1 MSAIGLGGLPSGIL
15 ALDHSQ
21 VLAKGSIPTVG
32 TPPPKPSE
40 IPSFAPSIGMSAVAS
55 TKVVSASG
63 SERTFDGFKIE
74 LQTSVED
81 LTDSMINQGID
92 SRVIKMYFE
101 YGWYYYRNGV
111 PDLLQGTLR
120 RVGLSVRIMKEDP
133 TEAEAGSQFSTSKAV
148 KRGQTV
154 VFYVVPSYGGPSD
167 DLTISSLFGPVFDVP
182 YFVGA
187 RIRMLPSDT
196 IQIQIQ
202 SIINLQLQ
210 AADLLE
216 PLASL
221 GVGVQSALNALGL
234 AAGISHVNLKM
245 FSYKYGY
252 FIHNG
257 GTQVN
262 RQIGINSIFDFA
274 PSGSEISHGVMIR
287 RGQEEFSD
295 GVANWPMFASGQGKA
310 LIIKI
315 PDGYASVLCV
325 TWKPVNFGASIQ
337 YIGKGLV
344 EGANSEDPRNGVPA
358 SVVEEAMPLNFA
370 YISGVKLKKYI
381 MAGGKAMSSVQLTS
395 TETSGGGL
403 DAGHTPLFAVN
414 EDVDPTKRYLVVF
427 FPAITASMGSNAGGG
442 SGAPDGTETNFISTD
457 KYYNSVYITYQA
469 AEKVLARRVHLD
481 RGVVQQSTSIM
492 GGFGLTLFP
501 PKSGVY
507 HFAPCRTIVREVD
520 AFGEL
525 CTWRSLASA
534 SGTDIT
540 YRYEGKLTSLSSV
553 GTEGK
558 SFSYLGYLKCVELG
572 SSSYDSY
579 LASDENFDDI
589 CTRVRQSINI
599 DTGRPGFG
607 NPLDPPGG
615 STDSADFVEP
625 IVGSPISV
633 EWPRI
638 SRILTRLPTFRKF
651 DFPRGFFFGD
661 RLGIHFMSPLN
672 EPTLLFYPSSLNS
685 DWFSANLSGIPPL
698 SIDEMAEGNM
708 YFDISE
714 ACNSCLPDDLK
725 IPYHKNLALAI
736 QKATKYESD
745 GISAGIG
752 IPRLDFFE
760 PYSST
765 QIRVGSIPTYG
776 DVGFPDLSLA
786 EFDTR
791 TTMTIPTVS
800 YGASAV
806 DPTTGEASIN
816 SLRTAGRLTNI
827 NLSRTGRI
835 SIENM
840 GPEEQ
845 LGNVYVLT
853 EGTFEGMR
861 SAMDWQNRRGILT
874 VRDDQ
879 NFALMPI
886 DSMQTQRVASAC
898 SFINDRIDDDSLKWR
913 EKKFTNLANPIGSK
927 AAFGPPFDIV
937 PAVYPGFKA
946 VVNQTDAFREQPS
959 NIPKFVEDD
968 YPISFSVNGDGA
980 SAFIPSNED
989 HYIAGID
996 VHITGQSKEQ
1006 LKNMFLSACIDDSF
1020 LSSSGSF
1027 YPPSGSK
1034 TMLWYKVDDFGMVKM
1049 RGPHYGSSMNLIISS
1064 SSPISGPIAAT
1075 AKVRWIEKS
1084 KSDMW
1089 YPEMTSASPFVDS
1102 YGCSGMYFASQDD
1115 AFGLSCYMSCDGDLR
1130 WNLMTHVMQG
1140 FINETCSDII
1150 AKSDHRAFCTYC
1162 MFKKDGML
1170 LCKRIDDSDMNTDL
1184 CRLPKSMPKSKFR
1197 VGFANGLR
1205 DFVYAISEEPYKSNG
1220 FSQNQTDV
1228 KINLGMMK
1236 VRLAPCHVVYA
1247 NFENNEE
1254 YKEEA
1259 ANFKILTSGR
1269 FTSSSGISSSELS
1282 KKTFYPRIST
1292 SFGESPKLCVGTSGR
1307 FDFDPI
1313 GPYAFEVMPNGSL
1326 FCMMINDGSAYAFLS
1341 SDCGKTWSPAFR
1353 EYAFSI
1359 RPIKYK
1365 IDDADSV
1372 YDFENVSASLGDTL
1386 PIDNVAMCVDKF
1398 GDFVLII
1405 YNVGGCLFGQRV
1417 PCVSIIGRSAEAS
1430 KIFTT
1435 AWLSSEDR
1443 KFMRPF
1449 YILGPLPSEI
1459 SEELLTG
1466 RSFVRL
1472 DKTYAGEPSKLQQ
1485 NLGVDLGG
1493 SMPTIVPLQNGM
1505 FRLYY
1510 TASDSVRGGF
1520 LIGDRLILDAQLTQ

>member
-15 ALDHSQ
+15 ALDNSQ
-21 VLAKGSIPTVG
+21 VLAKGSIPTVA

-40 IPSFAPSIGMSAVAS
+40 IPVFTPFIGMSAVAS
-55 TKVVSASG
+55 TKLVSASG

-81 LTDSMINQGID
+81 LTDAMISEGID

-120 RVGLSVRIMKEDP
+120 RVGLSVRIMKEEP

-148 KRGQTV
+148 QRGQTV
-154 VFYVVPSYGGPSD
+154 FFYIVPIYGGPSD
-167 DLTISSLFGPVFDVP
+167 DLTINSLFGPVFDVP

-187 RIRMLPSDT
+187 RIRMLPSNT

-202 SIINLQLQ
+202 SIVNLQLQ
-210 AADLLE
+210 AANLFE
-216 PLASL
+216 PLAS
-221 GVGVQSALNALGL
+221 VGFDVQSALGALGV
-234 AAGISHVNLKM
+234 AAGANQLNFKL

-262 RQIGINSIFDFA
+262 KQIGINSIFDFA
-274 PSGSEISHGVMIR
+274 SSGDEITRGAMIR

-295 GVANWPMFASGQGKA
+295 GGANWPMFASGQGKA
-310 LIIKI
+310 MIIKI

-325 TWKPVNFGASIQ
+325 TWKPVNFGASVQ
-337 YIGKGLV
+337 YIGKGIV
-344 EGANSEDPRNGVPA
+344 EGTASQDPRNGVPS
-358 SVVEEAMPLNFA
+358 SVVEEAIPLNFA
-370 YISGVKLKKYI
+370 YISGIKLKRYI
-381 MAGGKAMSSVQLTS
+381 MAGGQSMSNVQLTS
-395 TETSGGGL
+395 TVTSEGGP

-427 FPAITASMGSNAGGG
+427 FPAVTASMGSSGGG
-442 SGAPDGTETNFISTD
+442 ESGGDETPFISTD
-457 KYYNSVYITYQA
+457 KYYNSVYITYQS

-481 RGVVQQSTSIM
+481 RTMIQQGTSILT
-492 GGFGLTLFP
+492 GFNLTVFP

-525 CTWRSLASA
+525 CTWRSL
-534 SGTDIT
+534 GTD
-540 YRYEGKLTSLSSV
+540 LSSTYQGRLPTLSSA
-553 GTEGK
+553 GTEGR
-558 SFSYLGYLKCVELG
+558 SFSYLGYLKCVEMG

-579 LASDENFDDI
+579 LASDENFDEI

-615 STDSADFVEP
+615 SADSADFVET

-638 SRILTRLPTFRKF
+638 SRILTRLPTFRRF

-661 RLGIHFMSPLN
+661 RLGLHFMSPLG
-672 EPTLLFYPSSLNS
+672 ESTLLFSPSALNP
-685 DWFSANLSGIPPL
+685 DWFGENLADIPPF
-698 SIDEMAEGNM
+698 SIDQMAEGDM

-736 QKATKYESD
+736 QKSSKYESN
-745 GISAGIG
+745 GIG
-752 IPRLDFFE
+752 GGIGVPRLDFFE

-765 QIRVGSIPTYG
+765 QIRVGSIPPYG

-800 YGASAV
+800 NGAAAV
-806 DPTTGEASIN
+806 DPTTGSASIN
-816 SLRTAGRLTNI
+816 SLRTAGRVTNI

-835 SIENM
+835 SIENI
-840 GPEEQ
+840 GPQEQ
-845 LGNVYVLT
+845 LGRVFVLT

-861 SAMDWQNRRGILT
+861 SAMDRQNRSGVLT

-886 DSMQTQRVASAC
+886 DSMQTQRVASVC
-898 SFINDRIDDDSLKWR
+898 SFINERIDDDSLIWR
-913 EKKFTNLANPIGSK
+913 DKKITDLANPIRSK

-937 PAVYPGFKA
+937 PTVYPGFKA
-946 VVNQTDAFREQPS
+946 VVNQVDAFREQPS

-968 YPISFSVNGDGA
+968 YAISFSVNGDGA
-980 SAFIPSNED
+980 SASIPSKGD
-989 HYIAGID
+989 HYIAGVD
-996 VHITGQSKEQ
+996 VYIKNQSKEQ

-1034 TMLWYKVDDFGMVKM
+1034 MMLWYKVDDLGMVKI

-1064 SSPISGPIAAT
+1064 LSPISGSIT
-1075 AKVRWIEKS
+1075 ANVRVRWIEKS
-1084 KSDMW
+1084 KADIW
-1089 YPEMTSASPFVDS
+1089 YPEMTSASPFIDS

-1115 AFGLSCYMSCDGDLR
+1115 TLGLSCYISCDGDLR

-1140 FINETCSDII
+1140 FSGEACSDII
-1150 AKSDHRAFCTYC
+1150 AKSDHHSSCTYC

-1170 LCKRIDDSDMNTDL
+1170 LCKRIDDSDMSTDL
-1184 CRLPKSMPKSKFR
+1184 CRLPKSMPKNKFR
-1197 VGFANGLR
+1197 VGSADGLR
-1205 DFVYAISEEPYKSNG
+1205 DFVYSISEEPYKSNG
-1220 FSQNQTDV
+1220 FSQNQADV

-1247 NFENNEE
+1247 DFANNEE

-1259 ANFKILTSGR
+1259 ANFRILTSR
-1269 FTSSSGISSSELS
+1269 QFTSSSGISSSELS

-1326 FCMMINDGSAYAFLS
+1326 FCMMINEGSAYAFIS
-1341 SDCGKTWSPAFR
+1341 SDGGKTWYPAFR
-1353 EYAFSI
+1353 EYAFPI

-1372 YDFENVSASLGDTL
+1372 YNFDTVSVSLGDTL
-1386 PIDNVAMCVDKF
+1386 PIDNLTMCVDKF

-1405 YNVGGCLFGQRV
+1405 YNVAGCIFGQRV
-1417 PCVSIIGRSAEAS
+1417 PCASIMNRSAEAS

-1435 AWLSSEDR
+1435 AWLSAEENA
-1443 KFMRPF
+1443 FMRPF

-1459 SEELLTG
+1459 SEELLTE

-1472 DKTYAGEPSKLQQ
+1472 DKTYLGEPSKLQQ

-1510 TASDSVRGGF
+1510 TATESVRAGF
-1520 LIGDRLILDAQLTQ
+1520 LIGDRLILDAQLPQ

>member
-1 MSAIGLGGLPSGIL
+1 MSGLGGPTSGIL
-15 ALDHSQ
+15 ALNHSQ

-40 IPSFAPSIGMSAVAS
+40 IPSFAPSVEMSAVAS
-55 TKVVSASG
+55 TRVVSASG
-63 SERTFDGFKIE
+63 SERTFDGFKIG

-81 LTDSMINQGID
+81 LTDDMITQGID

-120 RVGLSVRIMKEDP
+120 RVGLSVRIMKEEP
-133 TEAEAGSQFSTSKAV
+133 NEAEAGSQFSTSKAV

-154 VFYVVPSYGGPSD
+154 FFYIVPAYGGPSD
-167 DLTISSLFGPVFDVP
+167 DLTIDSLFGPAFDVP

-202 SIINLQLQ
+202 SIINLQLG
-210 AADLLE
+210 ATSLLE
-216 PLASL
+216 PLAS
-221 GVGVQSALNALGL
+221 VGISAQSALNALGL
-234 AAGISHVNLKM
+234 AAASQLNIKL

-262 RQIGINSIFDFA
+262 RQVGINSIFDFA
-274 PSGSEISHGVMIR
+274 PSGSEISRGVMIR
-287 RGQEEFSD
+287 RGQEEFAD
-295 GVANWPMFASGQGKA
+295 GVANWPMFSSGQGKT

-337 YIGKGLV
+337 YIGKGVV
-344 EGANSEDPRNGVPA
+344 EGTDAEDPRNGVPA

-381 MAGGKAMSSVQLTS
+381 MAGGKAMSSMQLTS
-395 TETSGGGL
+395 TGTSGGGL

-427 FPAITASMGSNAGGG
+427 FPAITASMGSSAGGG
-442 SGAPDGTETNFISTD
+442 SGAPDGTETNFILTD

-481 RGVVQQSTSIM
+481 RGLAM
-492 GGFGLTLFP
+492 GGLNVTLFP
-501 PKSGVY
+501 ARSGVY

-534 SGTDIT
+534 SGTDIAST
-540 YRYEGKLTSLSSV
+540 YEGRILSLSSA

-579 LASDENFDDI
+579 LASDENFDEI

-599 DTGRPGFG
+599 DIGRPGFG

-638 SRILTRLPTFRKF
+638 SRILTRLPTLRKF

-672 EPTLLFYPSSLNS
+672 EPTLLFNPSSLNS
-685 DWFSANLSGIPPL
+685 DWFSANLSGIPPF

-745 GISAGIG
+745 GISGGIG

-760 PYSST
+760 PFSST
-765 QIRVGSIPTYG
+765 QIRVGRIPPYG

-800 YGASAV
+800 YGASAI

-845 LGNVYVLT
+845 LGAVYVLT

-898 SFINDRIDDDSLKWR
+898 SFIHERIDDDSIKWR
-913 EKKFTNLANPIGSK
+913 DKKITNLANPIRSK

-937 PAVYPGFKA
+937 PTVYPGFKA
-946 VVNQTDAFREQPS
+946 VVNQVSAFREQPS

-968 YPISFSVNGDGA
+968 YTISFSVNGDGA
-980 SAFIPSNED
+980 SASIPSKGD
-989 HYIAGID
+989 HYIVGVD
-996 VHITGQSKEQ
+996 VYIKNQSKEQ
-1006 LKNMFLSACIDDSF
+1006 LKDMFISACIDDSF
-1020 LSSSGSF
+1020 LLSSGSF

-1034 TMLWYKVDDFGMVKM
+1034 TMLWYKVDDLGTAKI
-1049 RGPHYGSSMNLIISS
+1049 RGPHYGSFMNLIISS
-1064 SSPISGPIAAT
+1064 SSPISEPIAAT
-1075 AKVRWIEKS
+1075 ARVRWIEKS
-1084 KSDMW
+1084 KSDTW

-1115 AFGLSCYMSCDGDLR
+1115 ALGLSCYMSCDGDLR

-1140 FINETCSDII
+1140 FSGETCGDII
-1150 AKSDHRAFCTYC
+1150 TKSDHRAFCTYC

-1170 LCKRIDDSDMNTDL
+1170 LCKRIDDSDMSIDL
-1184 CRLPKSMPKSKFR
+1184 CRLPKSMPKNKFR
-1197 VGFANGLR
+1197 IGSAAGLR
-1205 DFVYAISEEPYKSNG
+1205 DFVYGISEEPYKSNA
-1220 FSQNQTDV
+1220 FSENQVDI

-1247 NFENNEE
+1247 DFENNEE

-1259 ANFKILTSGR
+1259 ANFRILTSR
-1269 FTSSSGISSSELS
+1269 QFSSSSDIPLSEFS

-1292 SFGESPKLCVGTSGR
+1292 SFGENPKLCVGASGR

-1326 FCMMINDGSAYAFLS
+1326 FCMMINEGSVYAFIS
-1341 SDCGKTWSPAFR
+1341 SDGGKTWYPAFG
-1353 EYAFSI
+1353 EYAFPI

-1365 IDDADSV
+1365 FDDADSV
-1372 YDFENVSASLGDTL
+1372 YNFESVSVSLGDTL
-1386 PIDNVAMCVDKF
+1386 PIDNLTMCVDKF

-1405 YNVGGCLFGQRV
+1405 YNVAGCVFGQRV
-1417 PCVSIIGRSAEAS
+1417 PCVSIMNRSAGAS

-1435 AWLSSEDR
+1435 AWLSAEGR

-1466 RSFVRL
+1466 RSFIRL
-1472 DKTYAGEPSKLQQ
+1472 DKTYAGDPSKLQQ

-1510 TASDSVRGGF
+1510 TAGQSVRAGF
-1520 LIGDRLILDAQLTQ
+1520 LIGDRLILDAQLPQ